1 MAVMATSTPKPR
13 SGPGTRTGANARSGP
28 SQPEAT
34 RKDKLL
40 SIRLSAADRALL
52 DTLAA
57 RLGSRT
63 AVVRAALAAL
73 KEKIDAG

>member
-1 MAVMATSTPKPR
+1 MVVMATPSPKPR

-28 SQPEAT
+28 SQPEEK

-40 SIRLSAADRALL
+40 SLRLSDADRALL

-63 AVVRAALAAL
+63 AAIRAALAAL